1 MSLALSMNNPAT
13 EGLVLGIET
22 SCDETSA
29 AVVAHGR
36 TILSSVIAS
45 QIPVHLL
52 YGGVVPEIASRHHL
66 EQVTLVIEQAMQ
78 QAGVSMKDLDGI
90 AVTCG
95 PGLVG
100 ALLVGVSAA
109 KGLAYATG
117 LPLVGVNHIE
127 GHLFA
132 NRLMTDDIAWPALV
146 LVVSGGHT
154 ELVLWESEHRLVR
167 LGGSRDDAA
176 GEALDK
182 FARVLGLGYPG
193 GPAIEKA
200 AQGGDDHYFP
210 LPAPAFEGQLDFS
223 FSGLKTAAINAVH
236 KIRQNGQS
244 VEVRDA
250 AATFQHAVVANLR
263 AKTQLALSQVSARS
277 LLLAGGVAANKL
289 LRTEMEDLAIENDLA
304 LGIPSIWLCT
314 DNAAMIAAAGYT
326 RLQQGKRAKLTLNA
340 YPALKLMDTVPDHTD
355 E

>member
-200 AQGGDDHYFP
+200 AQGGDAHYFP

-340 YPALKLMDTVPDHTD
+340 YPSLKLMDTVPDHTD

>member
-1 MSLALSMNNPAT
+1 MSSALCTNNLPD

-29 AVVAHGR
+29 AVVANGR

-78 QAGVSMKDLDGI
+78 QAGVGLSDLSGI
-90 AVTCG
+90 AVTSG

-117 LPLVGVNHIE
+117 LPLVGVNHIA

-132 NRLMTDDIAWPALV
+132 NRLMPNDIAWPALV

-154 ELVLWESEHRLVR
+154 ELVLWESEHQLVR

-182 FARVLGLGYPG
+182 FARVLGLDYPG
-193 GPAIEKA
+193 GPAIEKTA
-200 AQGGDDHYFP
+200 KGGNIHYFP

-236 KIRQNGQS
+236 KLRQNGKD
-244 VEVRDA
+244 VDVRDA
-250 AATFQHAVVANLR
+250 AATFQHAVVAHLR
-263 AKTQLALSQVSARS
+263 SKTQLALSQVHVRS
-277 LLLAGGVAANKL
+277 LLLAGGVAANSL
-289 LRTEMEDLAIENDLA
+289 LRTEMAEVATAHGLILS
-304 LGIPSIWLCT
+304 IPDIWLCT

-340 YPALKLMDTVPDHTD
+340 YPALKLMDEVPDHTGV
-355 E
+355 